1 MQQRHRRSW
10 RTFNATRSGMLRLGA
25 VLTLGAGAT
34 LFAFQACVPD
44 APAGPDNLTPLDPDP
59 GPADPTAPGSITVHI
74 SLVGAELPD
83 SVSLALDGGAPN
95 AVAAARDWTW
105 SSLTAGEHAIELGA
119 VPGNC
124 TVLETNPQDV
134 TLDAG
139 DAVRTDFTIVCIATV
154 GDLRVTTETSG
165 NRIDDDG
172 YRVELDGGVEK
183 QQVEVDGSVTFTGLP
198 PGSHEVRLRDVDRH
212 CDVDGG
218 DRVEVE
224 VRVGEVAEVAFVVSC
239 D

>member
-10 RTFNATRSGMLRLGA
+10 RTSNATRSGMLRLGA
-25 VLTLGAGAT
+25 VLAVGAGAT
-34 LFAFQACVPD
+34 LLAFQACVPD
-44 APAGPDNLTPLDPDP
+44 APAGPDNPTPNPDP
-59 GPADPTAPGSITVHI
+59 APADPTAPGSITVHI

-83 SVSLALDGGAPN
+83 SVSLALDGDAPN
-95 AVAAARDWTW
+95 AVAAASDWTW
-105 SSLTAGEHAIELGA
+105 SSLAAGEYAIELGA

-134 TLDAG
+134 TLEAG
-139 DAVRTDFTIVCIATV
+139 DAVRADFTIVCIATV

-183 QQVEVDGSVTFTGLP
+183 QPVEVNGAVTFGGLP
-198 PGSHEVRLRDVDRH
+198 PGEHEVRLRDVDHH

-218 DRVEVE
+218 DRVNVD
-224 VRVGEVAEVAFVVSC
+224 VSVGEVAEVAFVISC